1 MSQRRAG
8 TRGGKEKGS
17 PQEGRICT
25 NAAFELLGRMPRDM
39 SEQAYMLGILF
50 FFFFFTFTLLKG
62 LKVSILVQNI
72 IPFSS

>member
-50 FFFFFTFTLLKG
+50 FFFYFYAFKG
-62 LKVSILVQNI
+62 AESKY
-72 IPFSS
+72 FSSKHNTI

>member
-50 FFFFFTFTLLKG
+50 FFLTFTLLKG